1 MALSKIQ
8 EYQLYQ
14 QLLIFNF
21 QENMEIF
28 DFELE
33 TTEMEKI
40 EDLNQNFSFDKNN
53 NKINDCSEFIYI

>member
-1 MALSKIQ
+1 MKK
-8 EYQLYQ
+8 
-14 QLLIFNF
+14 
-21 QENMEIF
+21 NMEIF

-53 NKINDCSEFIYI
+53 NKINDCSEFIYNI